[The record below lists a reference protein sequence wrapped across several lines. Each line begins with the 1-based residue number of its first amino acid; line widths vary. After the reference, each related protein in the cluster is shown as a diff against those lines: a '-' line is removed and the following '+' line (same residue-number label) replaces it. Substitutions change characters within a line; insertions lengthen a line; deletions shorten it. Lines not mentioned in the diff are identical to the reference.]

1 MKKLLFSIIF
11 IFSSFIF
18 SKVDLKPSGF
28 LNDYAGILKQSEKQ
42 NLETYLEKIEKETTN
57 EIAVVIIKSLEGR
70 NLEEFSN
77 ELFNTWK
84 IGKKDKDNGVLIL
97 ISLTERKIRIEVGY
111 GLEPYLTDA
120 TCGRIIRRIMAPEFR
135 KRNYYRGIKKAVE
148 SIDKLTRGEKVPLVE
163 KKNPP
168 PPASFLFFWFGFLIF
183 FAFGVVGLLGV
194 IIQGFV
200 IGILLILYLLNKSN
214 PSGEFF
220 LLLSILTPFF
230 LNFIF
235 FFIAATFLP
244 IFQRRLKKY
253 YGNRWRQH
261 WPVFL
266 GSPGRYTGTSSG
278 GGFSSGGFG
287 GFGGGCSGGGGAS
300 GGW

>member
-1 MKKLLFSIIF
+1 MRKLFVFLVFFISFFS
-11 IFSSFIF
+11 F
-18 SKVDLKPSGF
+18 SKINLTPSGY
-28 LNDYAGILKQSEKQ
+28 LNDYAGILKPDERQ
-42 NLETYLEKIEKETTN
+42 NIENYLEKIEKETTN
-57 EIAVVIIKSLEGR
+57 EIAVVILKSLEGR

-84 IGKKDKDNGVLIL
+84 IGKKEKNNGALIL
-97 ISLTERKIRIEVGY
+97 ISMEERKIRIEVGY
-111 GLEPYLTDA
+111 GLESYLTDA
-120 TCGRIIRRIMAPEFR
+120 TCGRIIRRVIAPEF
-135 KRNYYRGIKKAVE
+135 KKGNYYKGIKKAVE
-148 SIDKLTRGEKVPLVE
+148 VIDKLIKGEKVPYVE

-168 PPASFLFFWFGFLIF
+168 PPATFLFFWFIFLIF
-183 FAFGVVGLLGV
+183 FAFGILGLLGV

-200 IGILLILYLLNKSN
+200 IGVFLILYLFNKSN

-220 LLLSILTPFF
+220 LFLSMLIPFF

-235 FFIAATFLP
+235 FFVAATFLP

-253 YGNRWRQH
+253 YGNRWRQY

-266 GSPGRYTGTSSG
+266 GSPGRYSGTSSG